1 VRADRVKAFPYVA
14 VRNKGWRGAN
24 IARSPDG
31 TGRCPPYVVDIAKTN
46 DRDDANERETPMT
59 AEITIL
65 TAAHD
70 HQAELLAE
78 ADARRLLRR
87 THAPISESQPATRQ
101 RLNTLLRRLAGTT
114 SFA

>member
-1 VRADRVKAFPYVA
+1 M
-14 VRNKGWRGAN
+14 
-24 IARSPDG
+24 
-31 TGRCPPYVVDIAKTN
+31 DIAKIKE
-46 DRDDANERETPMT
+46 RDAANERETPMT

-70 HQAELLAE
+70 HHAELLAE

-87 THAPISESQPATRQ
+87 SDAPTSGSQPATKQ
-101 RLNTLLRRLAGTT
+101 RLSTLIRRLAGAT

>member
-1 VRADRVKAFPYVA
+1 MARA
-14 VRNKGWRGAN
+14 GA
-24 IARSPDG
+24 
-31 TGRCPPYVVDIAKTN
+31 PPYVRDIAKTN
-46 DRDDANERETPMT
+46 DRDAHNERETPMT

-70 HQAELLAE
+70 HHAELLAE

-87 THAPISESQPATRQ
+87 SDAPTSGSQPATKQ
-101 RLNTLLRRLAGTT
+101 RLSTLIRRLAGAT